1 MDDLV
6 DPHEGKT
13 YKLRAV
19 FGEEVEEVEMSA
31 AQVLDLGAGRAVAF
45 TVRDDVRGGGGRDDR
60 AARVGDSRLPRRGLM
75 ATRIVFDKDFTAD
88 S

>member
-31 AQVLDLGAGRAVAF
+31 AQVLDLGAGRVVAYA
-45 TVRDDVRGGGGRDDR
+45 VRDDVAVEEDGTIVSRESAIPDYRD
-60 AARVGDSRLPRRGLM
+60 AA
-75 ATRIVFDKDFTAD
+75 
-88 S
+88 